1 MNLLIVLFVIGS
13 LCKEAFKA
21 LREKYLRE
29 RAKDQQHP
37 DQNWDMLKELQ
48 FLEPHIVPRSSCR
61 NGPFSYDDDMSINSD
76 SDPTDFDKQLILMVR
91 KASPIWD
98 RNSNTYPNKMSK
110 YQLWEQIGTALN
122 RDVNTCQLRWKA
134 LREKYI
140 RQKAKFLE
148 GEAKWELLDDMVFLD
163 KVIQYRRKQGDYP
176 PGHHGE
182 GSGALHRN
190 SYPSYHHNEGSY
202 IQCNTDGEEY
212 NYTDSSNDFLSIVK
226 EESAVLQVADSSN
239 ACKRLRAPSVGS
251 YGEHSSE
258 KKTKF
263 NECGESSKSVIANN
277 SEKTPE
283 QLFGDLVTSLLTKKP
298 ENQRN
303 LYMIEIM
310 RVLSK

>member
-1 MNLLIVLFVIGS
+1 MLVVGS
-13 LCKEAFKA
+13 LCREAFKA

-29 RAKDQQHP
+29 RAKEQQNP
-37 DQNWDMLKELQ
+37 DQNWDMLKELH

-61 NGPFSYDDDMSINSD
+61 NVSFAYDDDISINSD
-76 SDPTDFDKQLILMVR
+76 SDPTDFDKQLILLVR

-176 PGHHGE
+176 PGHHSE
-182 GSGALHRN
+182 AFHRN
-190 SYPSYHHNEGSY
+190 PSYNEGSY

-251 YGEHSSE
+251 YGEHSE
-258 KKTKF
+258 KKSKF
-263 NECGESSKSVIANN
+263 DECGESSKSVVAN